1 MAYLAA
7 LAAQAAPEPR
17 ARRRAGRQGRS
28 SALPISTR
36 LEMGARIGAWVE
48 EQAGA
53 GIHYTRMPWGA
64 LATNMFNLTPSNA
77 VARRLKRVYAE
88 WAGKS
93 KAGRLTPAGAGAE
106 DRQQRRRRSDDPQER
121 SQLQRMSSLIGFG
134 VLCTPNPINDTDT
147 RVVHE
152 VWTVSR
158 KGFGDP
164 VLLLLLLLD
173 FSPFLRV
180 WPQGPVVGPE
190 LFKTSP
196 GEPPKS
202 PTAPGET
209 VHHEGVRVDSLRP
222 GLGDGG
228 RPGRSGGRRRR
239 PAPAHQPVR
248 PWRRGPVPQTVAA
261 SRPAG
266 DVRHGGSESV
276 RVRDHFA

>member
-173 FSPFLRV
+173 FSPFLR
-180 WPQGPVVGPE
+180 
-190 LFKTSP
+190 
-196 GEPPKS
+196 
-202 PTAPGET
+202 
-209 VHHEGVRVDSLRP
+209 GVF
-222 GLGDGG
+222 
-228 RPGRSGGRRRR
+228 
-239 PAPAHQPVR
+239 
-248 PWRRGPVPQTVAA
+248 RGPPILEGFSSSLA
-261 SRPAG
+261 SGARCRA
-266 DVRHGGSESV
+266 RA
-276 RVRDHFA
+276 F

>member
-77 VARRLKRVYAE
+77 VACRLKRVYAE

-152 VWTVSR
+152 
-158 KGFGDP
+158 
-164 VLLLLLLLD
+164 
-173 FSPFLRV
+173 
-180 WPQGPVVGPE
+180 
-190 LFKTSP
+190 
-196 GEPPKS
+196 
-202 PTAPGET
+202 
-209 VHHEGVRVDSLRP
+209 GVRVDSLRP

>member
-7 LAAQAAPEPR
+7 LAALEQAAPEPR

-77 VARRLKRVYAE
+77 VACRLKRVYAE

-106 DRQQRRRRSDDPQER
+106 DRQQRRRRSDDPQ
-121 SQLQRMSSLIGFG
+121 
-134 VLCTPNPINDTDT
+134 
-147 RVVHE
+147 
-152 VWTVSR
+152 
-158 KGFGDP
+158 
-164 VLLLLLLLD
+164 
-173 FSPFLRV
+173 
-180 WPQGPVVGPE
+180 
-190 LFKTSP
+190 
-196 GEPPKS
+196 
-202 PTAPGET
+202 
-209 VHHEGVRVDSLRP
+209 GVRVDSLRP

-266 DVRHGGSESV
+266 DVRHGGSESA